1 MGIMF
6 VQCDKQQ
13 SQKTIK
19 NRTVW
24 ARLKSLWVRRK
35 ALYKCKKNI
44 IIIICFCNM
53 LSREKQ
59 TELKPDRKKGKTWLS
74 WKAAV
79 WNDLHKPPLSSGK
92 AKENFVCLPFQCA
105 IAQHSLFFHLSP
117 PYSETIVSQE
127 MNAIFLYGAL
137 TEAKGKSRLDSG
149 DSFLWNCR

>member
-1 MGIMF
+1 MYKYSFQTQYIGGGWEDSPLL
-6 VQCDKQQ
+6 C
-13 SQKTIK
+13 
-19 NRTVW
+19 
-24 ARLKSLWVRRK
+24 KSLWVPRK
-35 ALYKCKKNI
+35 ALYKCKKLFII

-59 TELKPDRKKGKTWLS
+59 TELKPNRKKGKTWLS

-92 AKENFVCLPFQCA
+92 AKEKFVCLPFQCA

-149 DSFLWNCR
+149 DSFPLNCR